1 VDITRAAI
9 EKNRITAA
17 ILVIVL
23 VGGWNAFNTL
33 PRAEDP
39 GFTIRT
45 AQVITSFPGA
55 SPERVEDLITDRLE
69 KAIRELPELESIE
82 SVSKTGI
89 SIITVN
95 VQERY
100 TDMRPIWDSLRR
112 KVEREAA
119 SMPDGAESP
128 TVNDEFGDVFGI
140 VLALTG
146 DGFSYAE
153 LKEIADEMRSELLRL
168 EDTGKVEIFGTQEE
182 RIFIEFQNS
191 RLTQLGVAPLELSN
205 ILEAQNIVTPGGS
218 IRLGP
223 ERIVVEPS
231 GNFESIEDVGTTI
244 VPLPDSE
251 EVLYLRDLVSVS
263 RGYIDPPSSKV
274 HTGSGAIR
282 FHSRNLTFPGDEPR
296 TAALALAI
304 SMREGG
310 LLTELGKRVDAEV
323 DRFNETYPIG
333 IQIDKVVFQPY
344 DVQEV
349 VDGFTSNLLQ
359 AVAVVMGAML
369 LFLGART
376 GLVVSALIPTAMMA
390 TLFVMQ
396 LMGIGLDQIS
406 LAALIIAL
414 GMLVDNGVVMAESI
428 MVQMA
433 AGQSGKE
440 AAIRSARE
448 LRIPLLTSSLTTSA
462 AFLPIFLAES
472 ATGEYTA
479 ALFKVVTIAL
489 LASWLLALTMTPLLC
504 SVLLRVDVSSGGETF
519 DGPFYQRYR
528 GALLALLRRPIPTL
542 AGVLFVFGLT
552 LYGAGKVPAL
562 FFPPS
567 DRPGFE
573 VELTLP
579 EGTDIE
585 YTRKVVQKLEGF
597 MVETLIVEEDR
608 SEGIINWATFI
619 GQGAPRYY
627 LSYGPEPRNPAYAI
641 MLVDS
646 TSQEARDE
654 AMSQIRHYLAENHP
668 EVKPG
673 VNPRQ
678 LGPPVSHPV
687 QIRLT
692 GIDTER
698 LFGIVDDVKSRI
710 REIPGAMNVGDDWG
724 KRTKK
729 ILITVDQARA
739 RSAGATSQDVAIS
752 LQTIFSGLEVTQY
765 REEEKVIPVTMRTEE
780 EERLDLDDA
789 GRTRADRD
797 GRGRLGGVEDPASEL
812 RAVGLGRGRRGGGD
826 AGLGRD
832 ERLASLARRA
842 IERVADRLSLRD
854 RRRGGGGLQGQRL
867 DRREAPDRGGHHRPA
882 PRHAVQL
889 AASAPD
895 HPAHGS
901 PRSDGGRGR
910 ALART
915 LLFRLHDAAR
925 RDLALRHRDQQRDRA
940 DRSDRDRD
948 RGERADARGS
958 RSLRGP
964 DAASPD
970 SLDDCDDDPRP
981 GPALARRRPDV
992 GAHGDR
998 DHLRARLRHRA
1009 HARRRPLPLCGLLPS
1024 RLRGRRLIVVSHRL
1038 RGQLAELSLVEGGES
1053 AQVIEAPEIRHPS
1066 DRQPTVPYPIQL
1078 AR

>member
-9 EKNRITAA
+9 EKNRITVA

-23 VGGWNAFNTL
+23 VGGWNAFNSL

-100 TDMRPIWDSLRR
+100 TEMRPIWDSLRR

-396 LMGIGLDQIS
+396 LVGIGLDQIS

-428 MVQMA
+428 MVQME
-433 AGQSGKE
+433 AGQSGKD

-504 SVLLRVDVSSGGETF
+504 SALLRVDVSSKGETF
-519 DGPFYQRYR
+519 DGPFYRRYR

-542 AGVLFVFGLT
+542 TGVVFVFGLT

-608 SEGIINWATFI
+608 PEGIINWATFI

-692 GIDTER
+692 GIDTEK

-780 EERLDLDDA
+780 EERLDLDRLETVSIYA
-789 GRTRADRD
+789 QASGMPVALGQIATGEVVWEPSKILRRNSARSVSVVADVAE
-797 GRGRLGGVEDPASEL
+797 GT
-812 RAVGLGRGRRGGGD
+812 
-826 AGLGRD
+826 
-832 ERLASLARRA
+832 LASD
-842 IERVADRLSLRD
+842 VTNVLRPWLVEQSSGWPIGY
-854 RRRGGGGLQGQRL
+854 RFEIAG
-867 DRREAPDRGGHHRPA
+867 EEE
-882 PRHAVQL
+882 
-889 AASAPD
+889 AASKANASIGAKLPI
-895 HPAHGS
+895 A
-901 PRSDGGRGR
+901 GGIIV
-910 ALART
+910 
-915 LLFRLHDAAR
+915 LLLVMQFN
-925 RDLALRHRDQQRDRA
+925 
-940 DRSDRDRD
+940 
-948 RGERADARGS
+948 
-958 RSLRGP
+958 SL
-964 DAASPD
+964 
-970 SLDDCDDDPRP
+970 
-981 GPALARRRPDV
+981 
-992 GAHGDR
+992 
-998 DHLRARLRHRA
+998 
-1009 HARRRPLPLCGLLPS
+1009 RRPLIILLTVPLGLTGVVVGLLLARSYFGFMTLLGVISLFGIVINNAIVLIDRIGIEIEENERTPAEAVLS
-1024 RLRGRRLIVVSHRL
+1024 AAQTRLRPILLTTATTILGLVPLWLGGGPMWEPMAIAIIFGLGFATVLTLGVVPCLYAVFFR
-1038 RGQLAELSLVEGGES
+1038 VDFEG
-1053 AQVIEAPEIRHPS
+1053 V
-1066 DRQPTVPYPIQL
+1066 D
-1078 AR
+1078 